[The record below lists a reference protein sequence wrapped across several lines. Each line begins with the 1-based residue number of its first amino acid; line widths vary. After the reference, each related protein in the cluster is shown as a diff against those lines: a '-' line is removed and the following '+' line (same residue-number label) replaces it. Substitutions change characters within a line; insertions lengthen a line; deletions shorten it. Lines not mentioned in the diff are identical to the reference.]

1 MSAQNCL
8 DILDRLANGQISPQ
22 RAVSLIE
29 KLKDQEMKQNQNL
42 HRRFFSCVSIRVRPE
57 GKFGL
62 YFKVPIGLANFI
74 LSLAWLSPKFR
85 HKLKSQGISLREI
98 QSLIRFLKYKESGF
112 DIRVETSDGTK
123 VVVNN

>member
-29 KLKDQEMKQNQNL
+29 KLKDQEMKQSQNL
-42 HRRFFSCVSIRVRPE
+42 HRRFFSCVTIRVRPE
-57 GKFGL
+57 DKFGL
-62 YFKVPIGLANFI
+62 YLKIPIGLANLF
-74 LSLAWLSPKFR
+74 LSLAWLSPKLRQKF
-85 HKLKSQGISLREI
+85 KSQGISLREV

-112 DIRVETSDGTK
+112 DIRVEANDGTK
-123 VVVNN
+123 IVVNN